1 MLSMLAQRA
10 LLTTRKTTRT
20 ELAFL
25 LFLSINLSRDDDP
38 CWLDAERAAWCMGVS
53 ERTVHYVIASLKR
66 RGVLV
71 VVRPGG
77 GRGHVTHYRL
87 NLRALPALTPWPGA
101 ALDAPRSPQRRLPF
115 GRTPAVAALV
125 RKLTVV
131 PPRR

>member
-10 LLTTRKTTRT
+10 LLTTRKTTAT
-20 ELAFL
+20 ELGFL

-38 CWLDAERAAWCMGVS
+38 CWLDAERAAWYLDVS
-53 ERTVHYVIASLKR
+53 ESTVHRVISR
-66 RGVLV
+66 LV
-71 VVRPGG
+71 RCGALIVVRRGG
-77 GRGHVTHYRL
+77 GRGLATHYRL
-87 NLRALPALTPWPGA
+87 NLRALPARSPWPGA
-101 ALDAPRSPQRRLPF
+101 ALAPPRSPQRRLPF